1 MKKSL
6 IHLPITP
13 NSRFFVVSA
22 ILGFVL
28 IPLINL
34 EPCSKPCIFF
44 WVFSNSK
51 CLSLLWYINVK
62 KFCFK
67 ACQVFE
73 SIFPFKSTLTQA
85 QRPESST
92 VSTWLP
98 PIIKLSTVTPAL
110 IPHLKVALTSNSA
123 MKLQQSHTLQPLTL
137 KLLPSTQP
145 LPKTKHL

>member
-34 EPCSKPCIFF
+34 EPCSKPCIF
-44 WVFSNSK
+44 SGY
-51 CLSLLWYINVK
+51 SLTQSAYLCYDTSTLKNFVSRHVRFI
-62 KFCFK
+62 
-67 ACQVFE
+67 E